1 MTVFC
6 VRYEV
11 GLKNL
16 LGIQHNPEPD
26 GSTAL
31 NQIKIWFALKIK
43 KKKKKLTEKRA
54 VEQRVFIFA
63 ALHIAGIWL
72 ILH

>member
-1 MTVFC
+1 VFS

-31 NQIKIWFALKIK
+31 N
-43 KKKKKLTEKRA
+43 
-54 VEQRVFIFA
+54 
-63 ALHIAGIWL
+63 
-72 ILH
+72 